1 MNRILYREIQ
11 PEGWLRRQLEI
22 QAEGL
27 AGNLDLVWPDVRDSA
42 WIGGD
47 REGWERVP
55 YWLDGFIPLACLL
68 RDEDLTAR
76 ARRYMNAIMDRQ
88 QEDGWICPCS
98 RAERADYDLWA
109 VLLIGKV
116 LAVYASCMQD
126 ERAEQALYRTMK
138 NLHDL
143 LSSKT
148 LELGRWGRFRW
159 FEGLIPLLHL
169 MERQP
174 EAWMTELGEILL
186 EQGADYPS
194 FREKWKRPLNQWT
207 YETHIVNI
215 AMMLKYEALL
225 ALLRGRPMNDTPEKL
240 WRFLTKYNGTAVG
253 TLTGDECL
261 SGLGN
266 QQGTELCAV
275 VEMMYS
281 FEWLYSVS
289 GDSVWA
295 DRLEKAAF
303 NALPAAFTDD
313 MWAHQYDQMVN
324 QVSCVPFPG
333 KSFFRTNGRESHV
346 FGLEPNYGCCTANMG
361 QGWPKLAMRVVQKT
375 GDGLVLA
382 HLLPCSVHT
391 DVCGKPVSLR
401 VDSSYPFR
409 MSANITV
416 QAEDVDF
423 ELRIRI
429 PLWARDVKLNGK
441 TVHPEN
447 GHLTLRKHWRG
458 TENLHI
464 TLTDVPHLVPRP
476 QGMQAAEYGPL
487 VFSLPIK
494 SRSRSMEYVRDGV
507 ERRPPYCDW
516 EYEPMSEWRFGF
528 ASQDLTLEER
538 PLPYMPFFFADPP
551 IVLHAQ
557 LAPIQWDWA
566 DGYDTVPAAVPACR
580 KAVGPAR
587 PMELF
592 PYGYPKLRMTELPM
606 VETDDRRLEKEHLQK
621 AENPVIRGLSHIA
634 VRASDLMRT
643 VHFYT
648 EVLGLREA
656 FRMTDDQGNVSTVY
670 VYIAPGQ
677 FIEIFANGS
686 RPPLSG
692 QDVIGMCHICL
703 ETEDVDRAYE
713 TVKERGG
720 PLDTDVRLGKSRCR
734 MFWTHDPDGNA
745 LEIMELPPDSL
756 QAQANARFADRS

>member
-1 MNRILYREIQ
+1 MNRILYRDLQ
-11 PEGWLRRQLEI
+11 PEGWLKRQLEI

-27 AGNLDLVWPDVRDSA
+27 AGNLDRVWPDVRDSA

-98 RAERADYDLWA
+98 QEERKGYDLWA

-116 LAVYASCMQD
+116 LAVYASCMED
-126 ERAEQALYRTMK
+126 ERAERSLYRTMK

-143 LSSKT
+143 LASGT
-148 LELGRWGRFRW
+148 VRLENWGRFRW

-169 MERQP
+169 MDRCP
-174 EAWMTELGEILL
+174 EQWMTELGDLL
-186 EQGADYPS
+186 LAQGADYPS
-194 FREKWKRPLNQWT
+194 FMERWKRPLNEWT

-225 ALLRGRPMNDTPEKL
+225 SLVQNRPMNDTPERL
-240 WRFLTKYNGTAVG
+240 WQFLTETNGTAVG

-303 NALPAAFTDD
+303 NALPATFTED

-333 KSFFRTNGRESHV
+333 KSFFRTNGSESHV

-361 QGWPKLAMRVVQKT
+361 QGWPKLAMRAVQKT
-375 GDGLVLA
+375 DEGLVLA

-391 DVCGKPVSLR
+391 DIGGQPVLLR
-401 VDSSYPFR
+401 IDSEYPFR
-409 MSANITV
+409 LGADITV
-416 QAEDVDF
+416 QAEDADF
-423 ELRIRI
+423 ALSIRI
-429 PLWARDVKLNGK
+429 PLWAREVLVNGK
-441 TVHPEN
+441 PVHPEE
-447 GHLTLRKHWRG
+447 GHLKFQKRWHGTETLHLTLS
-458 TENLHI
+458 
-464 TLTDVPHLVPRP
+464 DAPHLESRP
-476 QGMQAAEYGPL
+476 HGMQAAEYGPL
-487 VFSLPIK
+487 VFSLPLQMTAH
-494 SRSRSMEYVRDGV
+494 RREYVRDGV
-507 ERRPPYCDW
+507 ERKFPYCDW
-516 EYEPMSEWRFGF
+516 AFEPQSEWRFGF
-528 ASQDLTLEER
+528 ASPDLTVEER
-538 PLPYMPFFFADPP
+538 PLSATPFSMACPP
-551 IVLHAQ
+551 VVLHAQ
-557 LAPIQWDWA
+557 LAPISWEWA
-566 DGYDTVPAAVPACR
+566 DGYDSVPSAVPAS
-580 KAVGPAR
+580 KQAVGPSR
-587 PMELF
+587 SMELI
-592 PYGYPKLRMTELPM
+592 PYGHAKLRMTELPM
-606 VETDDRRLEKEHLQK
+606 AKTDDPSLKNEHKE
-621 AENPVIRGLSHIA
+621 ECPVIRGLSHIA
-634 VRASDLMRT
+634 VRAADLMKT

-648 EVLGLREA
+648 EVLGLPEA
-656 FRMTDDQGNVSTVY
+656 FRMTDDHGNVSTVY
-670 VYIAPGQ
+670 VYIAPSQ

-703 ETEDVDRAYE
+703 ETEDVEKAYA

-756 QAQANARFADRS
+756 QAKANARFASRS

>member
-1 MNRILYREIQ
+1 
-11 PEGWLRRQLEI
+11 
-22 QAEGL
+22 
-27 AGNLDLVWPDVRDSA
+27 
-42 WIGGD
+42 
-47 REGWERVP
+47 
-55 YWLDGFIPLACLL
+55 
-68 RDEDLTAR
+68 
-76 ARRYMNAIMDRQ
+76 
-88 QEDGWICPCS
+88 
-98 RAERADYDLWA
+98 WA

-148 LELGRWGRFRW
+148 LDLGRWGRFRW

-169 MERQP
+169 MERRP

-225 ALLRGRPMNDTPEKL
+225 ALLRGRPMNDTPEEL

-253 TLTGDECL
+253 TLKGDECL

-303 NALPAAFTDD
+303 NALPATFTED

-333 KSFFRTNGRESHV
+333 KSFFRTNGSESHV

-361 QGWPKLAMRVVQKT
+361 QGWPKLAMRAVQKT
-375 GDGLVLA
+375 NEGLVLA

-391 DVCGKPVSLR
+391 DIGGQPVFLR
-401 VDSSYPFR
+401 IDSEYPFR
-409 MSANITV
+409 LGADITV
-416 QAEDVDF
+416 QAEDADF
-423 ELRIRI
+423 ALSIRI
-429 PLWARDVKLNGK
+429 PLWAREVLVNGK
-441 TVHPEN
+441 PVHPEE
-447 GHLTLRKHWRG
+447 GHLKFQKRWHGTETLR
-458 TENLHI
+458 L
-464 TLTDVPHLVPRP
+464 TLSDAPHLVSRP

-487 VFSLPIK
+487 VFSLPLQMK
-494 SRSRSMEYVRDGV
+494 AHRREYVRDGV
-507 ERRPPYCDW
+507 ERKFPYCDW
-516 EYEPMSEWRFGF
+516 AFEPQSEWRFGF
-528 ASQDLTLEER
+528 ASPDLTVEER
-538 PLPYMPFFFADPP
+538 PLSATPFSMACPP
-551 IVLHAQ
+551 VVLHAQ
-557 LAPIQWDWA
+557 LAPISWEWA
-566 DGYDTVPAAVPACR
+566 DGYDSVPSAVPAS
-580 KAVGPAR
+580 KQAVGPSR
-587 PMELF
+587 SMELI
-592 PYGYPKLRMTELPM
+592 PYGHAKLRMTELPM
-606 VETDDRRLEKEHLQK
+606 AETDDPSQKNEHK
-621 AENPVIRGLSHIA
+621 AECPVIRGLSHIA
-634 VRASDLMRT
+634 VRAADLMKT

-648 EVLGLREA
+648 EVLGLPEA
-656 FRMTDDQGNVSTVY
+656 FRMTDDHGNVSTVY
-670 VYIAPGQ
+670 VYIAPSQ

-686 RPPLSG
+686 SPPLSG

-703 ETEDVDRAYE
+703 ETEDVEKAYA

-745 LEIMELPPDSL
+745 LEIMELPPNSL
-756 QAQANARFADRS
+756 QAKANARFASRS

>member
-169 MERQP
+169 MERKP

-225 ALLRGRPMNDTPEKL
+225 ALLRGRPMNDTPEEL

-409 MSANITV
+409 MSADITV

-528 ASQDLTLEER
+528 ASPDLTVEER

-566 DGYDTVPAAVPACR
+566 DGYDTVPAAAPACR

-670 VYIAPGQ
+670 VYIAPSQ

-745 LEIMELPPDSL
+745 LDIMELPPDSL

>member
-169 MERQP
+169 MERKP

-361 QGWPKLAMRVVQKT
+361 QGWPKLAMRIVQKT

-409 MSANITV
+409 MSADITV

-441 TVHPEN
+441 TVHPEH
-447 GHLTLRKHWRG
+447 GHLNLRKHWRG

-528 ASQDLTLEER
+528 ASQDLTVEER

-606 VETDDRRLEKEHLQK
+606 VETDDRQLKKGHLQK

-703 ETEDVDRAYE
+703 ETEDVDRAYAS
-713 TVKERGG
+713 VKERGG

-756 QAQANARFADRS
+756 QAQANARFADLS

>member
-169 MERQP
+169 MERKP

-289 GDSVWA
+289 GDSIWA

-361 QGWPKLAMRVVQKT
+361 QGWPKLAMRIVQKT

-409 MSANITV
+409 MSADITV

-429 PLWARDVKLNGK
+429 PFWARNVKLNGK
-441 TVHPEN
+441 TVHPEH

-464 TLTDVPHLVPRP
+464 TLTDVPHLVSRP
-476 QGMQAAEYGPL
+476 QGMQTAEYGPL

-528 ASQDLTLEER
+528 ASQDLTVEER

-606 VETDDRRLEKEHLQK
+606 VETDDRQLKKGHLQK